1 VQVSEER
8 RLVSSLPTLSNSAS
22 RHLYATFHVCFASGV
37 YSGEGAVVAGGLG
50 GSGGGVESHRGSGI
64 MGGVVIGAP
73 QWRWQ
78 PGRDGGSDDGG
89 ASSWKLQQLR
99 WRLESGRRL

>member
-1 VQVSEER
+1 
-8 RLVSSLPTLSNSAS
+8 
-22 RHLYATFHVCFASGV
+22 
-37 YSGEGAVVAGGLG
+37 VVAGGLG

-78 PGRDGGSDDGG
+78 PGRDGGRDDSG
-89 ASSWKLQQLR
+89 ASSWKLQRLR
-99 WRLESGRRL
+99 